1 MYSPYI
7 QRLIDE
13 LAKLPGVGPKTAQR
27 LAFHLLRLAPE
38 EALPLA
44 HALIEAKEA
53 IGFCER
59 CFNLTAEPLCE
70 ICRDTRR
77 DPSLVVVVEE
87 PSDILALERTHHVH
101 GLYHV
106 LGGALSPID
115 GIGPDRLHL
124 AELFERVQTEELKE
138 IVVATNPTMTGEATA
153 LYIAEQLRPQV
164 EAGTLRVTR
173 PAAGLP
179 MGGDLEYADEVTL
192 GRALAARGDIL
203 T

>member
-13 LAKLPGVGPKTAQR
+13 LAKLPGIGPKTAQR

-70 ICRDTRR
+70 ICRDARR
-77 DPSLVVVVEE
+77 DSSLVVVVEE
-87 PSDILALERTHHVH
+87 PSDILALERAHHVR

-124 AELFERVQTEELKE
+124 AELFERVRTEELKE

-164 EAGTLRVTR
+164 EAGALRVTR

-192 GRALAARGDIL
+192 GRALAARADIL
-203 T
+203 S

>member
-1 MYSPYI
+1 MYSPPI

-27 LAFHLLRLAPE
+27 LAFHLLRLTPE
-38 EALPLA
+38 AALPLA
-44 HALIEAKEA
+44 HALIEAKEV

-59 CFNLTAEPLCE
+59 CFNLTAEELCE

-77 DPSLVVVVEE
+77 DPSIVVVVEE
-87 PSDILALERTHHVH
+87 PSDILALERAHHVR

-124 AELFERVQTEELKE
+124 AELFDRVQTEGLTE
-138 IVVATNPTMTGEATA
+138 IVVATNPTMSGEATA
-153 LYIAEQLRPQV
+153 LYIAEHLRPQV
-164 EAGTLRVTR
+164 EAGTIRVTR

-179 MGGDLEYADEVTL
+179 MGSDLEYADEVTL
-192 GRALAARGDIL
+192 GRALAARSDIL
-203 T
+203 R

>member
-13 LAKLPGVGPKTAQR
+13 LAKLPGIGPKTAQR

-59 CFNLTAEPLCE
+59 CFNLTAETLCE

-87 PSDILALERTHHVH
+87 PSDILALERAHHVR

-124 AELFERVQTEELKE
+124 TELFERVRTEELKE
-138 IVVATNPTMTGEATA
+138 IVVATNPTMSGEATA

-203 T
+203 I

>member
-1 MYSPYI
+1 VYSPYI

-53 IGFCER
+53 IGFCGR

-87 PSDILALERTHHVH
+87 PSDILALERAHHVR

-124 AELFERVQTEELKE
+124 TELFERVQTEELKE

-179 MGGDLEYADEVTL
+179 MGSDLEYADEVTL